1 MKLFRRLLRGRD
13 HTPGVPEWP
22 VADRVTTGALTAA
35 FADVYGTAPEGVR
48 FAPGRVALMGDPG
61 AEDTPVLLAA
71 LPWGVHLAWAPAGDG
86 AVELRHARDPGTPLP
101 LPAPLADAPGAGPA
115 AGARL
120 LIDTDLPAPAA
131 LGGQEALE
139 EALRPA
145 LGAGDAALP
154 FTEGT
159 ALRRDPRTG
168 RTRAFPFDIEAAGLR
183 LLIADTR
190 SAPPAPLSRRRA
202 ECARAAARLGVSS
215 LREVEDLAAALRR
228 LRDPVLR
235 GRVRHAVTEDN
246 RLSAVAGLMRAGALG
261 DIGAVLT
268 ASHLS
273 VRDHFGMS
281 TPELDLAV
289 ERAVGSGARGARMTG
304 GSGGCAVALVPAE
317 RAGTVAEAVRAA
329 LEERSPLIRTALPS
343 AGARRLP

>member
-1 MKLFRRLLRGRD
+1 MKLFRRLLSGRD
-13 HTPGVPEWP
+13 HTARVPEWP
-22 VADRVTTGALTAA
+22 VADSVGTGALTAA
-35 FADVYGTAPEGVR
+35 FADLYGTAPEGVR
-48 FAPGRVALMGDPG
+48 FAPGRVALMGEPG
-61 AEDTPVLLAA
+61 GEDSPVLLAA
-71 LPWGVHLAWAPAGDG
+71 LPWGVHAAWAPAGDG
-86 AVELRHARDPGTPLP
+86 TVELRHARDPDTPLP
-101 LPAPLADAPGAGPA
+101 LPAPLNDAA
-115 AGARL
+115 AGARV

-139 EALRPA
+139 EALRPV
-145 LGAGDAALP
+145 LGTTDTALP

-159 ALRRDPRTG
+159 ALRVDRRTG
-168 RTRAFPFDIEAAGLR
+168 RTRAFPFGLAAAGLR

-190 SAPPAPLSRRRA
+190 SIPPAPSSRRRA

-215 LREVEDLAAALRR
+215 LREVEDLAGALRR

-235 GRVRHAVTEDN
+235 SRVRHTVTEDN
-246 RLSAVAGLMRAGALG
+246 RLSAVTGLMRAGALG

-304 GSGGCAVALVPAE
+304 GSGACAVALVPAE
-317 RAGTVAEAVRAA
+317 RAGAVAEAVRAA
-329 LEERSPLIRTALPS
+329 LEERFPRIRPRIRTALPA
-343 AGARRLP
+343 AGARRSD